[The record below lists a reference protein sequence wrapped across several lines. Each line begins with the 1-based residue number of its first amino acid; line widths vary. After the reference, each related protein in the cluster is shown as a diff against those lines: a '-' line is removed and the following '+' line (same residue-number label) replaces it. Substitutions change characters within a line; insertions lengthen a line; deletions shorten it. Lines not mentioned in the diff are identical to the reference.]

1 MLKCKK
7 LIAGAVVSLLIC
19 AIVSVTAFAYISYT
33 CSLAPANKGS
43 VATKSLTA
51 EKMHYSGYNSVDST
65 NYLEVK
71 AQAKVN
77 GSWAKVAGPVNL
89 KPGAHHASNTA
100 ACPPGSYRTTIRSVG
115 GKGGAE
121 GTGCIFDY

>member
-51 EKMHYSGYNSVDST
+51 TKIHYSGYNSVDST
-65 NYLEVK
+65 NNLEVK

-77 GSWAKVAGPVNL
+77 GSWAKVQGPTTLV
-89 KPGAHHASNTA
+89 PGKHVASKSA
-100 ACPPGSYRTTIRSVG
+100 ICPNGSYRTTIRSVG